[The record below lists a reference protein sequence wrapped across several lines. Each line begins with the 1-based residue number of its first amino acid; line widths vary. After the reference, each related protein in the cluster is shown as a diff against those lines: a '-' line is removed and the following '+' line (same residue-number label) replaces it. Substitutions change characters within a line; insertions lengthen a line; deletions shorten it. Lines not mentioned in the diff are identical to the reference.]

1 MSHILMSHVT
11 CMSHVTYEFVTLH
24 ISMRRVTSVSHMT
37 YEWVMWHM
45 NEWGHMNESC
55 WHVNEAG
62 HTCQPCMSHPRVM
75 PRMNE
80 WGHMN
85 ESCWHVNEAGHTC
98 QPCMSHPR
106 VMPHM
111 NGSECTYQSVISRAS
126 TIRTPYE
133 WFPLLFPPSPLNRHH
148 TRAIFENSLC
158 TMNAGFQIS
167 GSFSTIKASCPSPPL
182 TLPRPPSFV
191 GILLLVILGLPFRKL
206 SASKKKRQTL
216 STWHGHTGRFKDNQK
231 TRTMPTKWGWIQV
244 FDGLSPKYC
253 NLYVLAEFV

>member
-1 MSHILMSHVT
+1 M
-11 CMSHVTYEFVTLH
+11 
-24 ISMRRVTSVSHMT
+24 
-37 YEWVMWHM
+37 
-45 NEWGHMNESC
+45 
-55 WHVNEAG
+55 
-62 HTCQPCMSHPRVM
+62 
-75 PRMNE
+75 
-80 WGHMN
+80 
-85 ESCWHVNEAGHTC
+85 NEAGHTC

-158 TMNAGFQIS
+158 TVNAGFQIS
-167 GSFSTIKASCPSPPL
+167 GSFSTIKAICPSPPL

-216 STWHGHTGRFKDNQK
+216 STWHGHTGRFKDDQK
-231 TRTMPTKWGWIQV
+231 TRTMPTK
-244 FDGLSPKYC
+244 
-253 NLYVLAEFV
+253 

>member
-1 MSHILMSHVT
+1 MSHMNLSRYTYQCVVSHQW
-11 CMSHVTYEFVTLH
+11 
-24 ISMRRVTSVSHMT
+24 VTS
-37 YEWVMWHM
+37 
-45 NEWGHMNESC
+45 HMNESC
-55 WHVNEAG
+55 DIWMSEVTWMSHVDMWMRQVTHVNHAC
-62 HTCQPCMSHPRVM
+62 HIH
-75 PRMNE
+75 
-80 WGHMN
+80 
-85 ESCWHVNEAGHTC
+85 ESCHVW
-98 QPCMSHPR
+98 MS
-106 VMPHM
+106 
-111 NGSECTYQSVISRAS
+111 QSAHINQSYHAPLPFA
-126 TIRTPYE
+126 PYE
-133 WFPLLFPPSPLNRHH
+133 WFPLLSPPSPLNRHH

-158 TMNAGFQIS
+158 TVNAGFQIS